1 MFFLLW
7 YALLFVPLW
16 RFYAPASYGR
26 KVTNMAT
33 TNTLYRPY
41 SMEYGTFVGL
51 SWGALFLSYAKGICD
66 GNSFLIFLCLIL
78 CGVSFFLP
86 FVLAMRLNR
95 KLHLIG
101 ERLSYWQGLLFS
113 FPMFMYA
120 CLMSSLIIFAY
131 FQFFDNG
138 MLLEQLIEM
147 MTQAEIVETYRQ
159 LGMTEQYKQM
169 VDIVHEVDFLS
180 PLDKTLA
187 LFNNNFFFSAIMS
200 FLVAGVASVKLRKS

>member
-1 MFFLLW
+1 
-7 YALLFVPLW
+7 
-16 RFYAPASYGR
+16 
-26 KVTNMAT
+26 
-33 TNTLYRPY
+33 
-41 SMEYGTFVGL
+41 
-51 SWGALFLSYAKGICD
+51 
-66 GNSFLIFLCLIL
+66 
-78 CGVSFFLP
+78 
-86 FVLAMRLNR
+86 
-95 KLHLIG
+95 
-101 ERLSYWQGLLFS
+101 
-113 FPMFMYA
+113 MYA